1 MQIDEKDGSSYR
13 GFIVPTALVLLLIA
27 AMIWFPYNPLEEDK
41 GPTRGVFDLAP
52 PPVLELDEDVLS
64 SLKTRTGH
72 DIGYITNDYHNAV
85 YIVDLT
91 SHEYIGRLNFIAEA
105 PRGGPDS
112 IALTPD
118 NQYFIVTRG
127 KYSNDILVIDAH
139 NYSLVKQIPGGKYNG
154 YIEVNAMLNEA
165 YILSGNYQD
174 TNIYI
179 LDLQTLS
186 IDEKIEIG
194 DDLGHCALSGST
206 LCVTTQHGITII
218 DTLERRLTG
227 NIKMNTTYWKR
238 VVAHPTE
245 PLIYVVNNPS
255 EEELYPLVQVFN
267 VDTGENVEN
276 IKRLTVDKT
285 WDGAITCTA
294 LSPDG
299 GKLFCVSQMNE
310 LVVVNTTD
318 YSRIITRSVKQG
330 DYYGKPS
337 WVYFNENASKAYFI
351 YWGGVAIDTPMSDSP
366 SIIGVM
372 DTGCYEFTDIIEFDE
387 HAGLS
392 EMAVTRHDS
401 TPDMHA
407 YIMVNRYAYSSTN
420 HTMVTITDDVLERS
434 PILSEAFRI
443 EASSHAIGLVHPIE
457 WVVCTDEEGRILEE
471 LILSLPSSGTGSI
484 HLEYQGEK
492 FQFTVRYGE
501 EAPVIF

>member
-1 MQIDEKDGSSYR
+1 
-13 GFIVPTALVLLLIA
+13 
-27 AMIWFPYNPLEEDK
+27 
-41 GPTRGVFDLAP
+41 
-52 PPVLELDEDVLS
+52 
-64 SLKTRTGH
+64 
-72 DIGYITNDYHNAV
+72 
-85 YIVDLT
+85 
-91 SHEYIGRLNFIAEA
+91 
-105 PRGGPDS
+105 
-112 IALTPD
+112 
-118 NQYFIVTRG
+118 
-127 KYSNDILVIDAH
+127 VIDAH

-154 YIEVNAMLNEA
+154 YIEVNAMFNEA

-186 IDEKIEIG
+186 IIEKIDIG
-194 DDLGHCALSGST
+194 DDLGQCALSGST

-218 DTLERRLTG
+218 DTIERQITG
-227 NIKMNTTYWKR
+227 NIEMNTTYGNS

-267 VDTGENVEN
+267 IETGENVAN
-276 IKRLTVDKT
+276 IKRLTVDRYP
-285 WDGAITCTA
+285 DGAITCIA

-299 GKLFCVSQMNE
+299 GELYCISQMNE

-318 YSRIITRSVKQG
+318 YSRITTRSVKQA
-330 DYYGKPS
+330 DYYGKPDR
-337 WVYFNENASKAYFI
+337 VYFNENGSKAYFI
-351 YWGGVAIDTPMSDSP
+351 YWGGVAIDTPMPDSP

-420 HTMVTITDDVLERS
+420 HTMVTITDEVLERS
-434 PILSEAFRI
+434 PILGEAFRI
-443 EASSHAIGLVHPIE
+443 EARSYALGYVHPGE
-457 WVVCTDEEGRILEE
+457 WVVCSDEEGRTLEE
-471 LILSLPSSGTGSI
+471 LVLSLPSTGSGSI

-492 FQFTVRYGE
+492 YQFTVKYE
-501 EAPVIF
+501 EEPPMIM